1 MKSFLRL
8 GIILLSFFI
17 LGCGKLGTYPL
28 SIQYQPAK
36 ELFSLK
42 EKIGPTLGIAPFQ
55 DLRPE
60 THYIG
65 THTSIREVTSYFKSE
80 PFPLEKAISD
90 SLQKVLAGSGVK
102 VVSIPRW
109 DGKPDS
115 LKEIEADSALYIEIR
130 RFWAEGR
137 ATLFGTKLRSS
148 IHLVIHLGVKKEG
161 KVFTRSGEM
170 EKEGTLARLTPA
182 KVEEVFN
189 QMLTDLFDSFFS
201 NPY

>member
-1 MKSFLRL
+1 MESFFRFGL
-8 GIILLSFFI
+8 ILLSFFI
-17 LGCGKLGTYPL
+17 LGCGKLGTYPI

-42 EKIGPTLGIAPFQ
+42 EKIGSTLGVAPFQ

-90 SLQKVLAGSGVK
+90 SLLKVLTDSGIK
-102 VVSIPRW
+102 VVSIPSW

-115 LKEIEADSALYIEIR
+115 LKEIETDSALYIEIR
-130 RFWAEGR
+130 RFWTEGKAAPFR
-137 ATLFGTKLRSS
+137 TKLRSS
-148 IHLVIHLGVKKEG
+148 IHLVIHLGIKKEG
-161 KVFTRSGEM
+161 KVFTRSGEV
-170 EKEGTLARLTPA
+170 EKEMTLVRLTPA